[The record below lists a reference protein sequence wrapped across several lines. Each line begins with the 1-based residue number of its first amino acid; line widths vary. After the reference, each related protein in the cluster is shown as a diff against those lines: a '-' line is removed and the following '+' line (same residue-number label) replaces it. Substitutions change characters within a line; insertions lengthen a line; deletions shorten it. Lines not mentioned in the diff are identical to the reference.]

1 MKTKPRVEVRPVL
14 VSHDTAAAMLGQ
26 ISPRTLDAMV
36 KDGKLKARRITGG
49 KKGRIGYLVREI
61 EALADGLPVVIP
73 GVDTPVKG

>member
-1 MKTKPRVEVRPVL
+1 MSDKHRIEIRPVL
-14 VSHDTAAAMLGQ
+14 VSHENAAKMLGQ

-61 EALADGLPVVIP
+61 EALADGLPVVVP
-73 GVDTPVKG
+73 GVES